1 MNIKMLI
8 LLTFILSCASEPKNK
23 TLPAI
28 LADHEGPRAQYVTVT
43 FEKGKT
49 KLDQNSKQQIEEL
62 FKGAKFTKVRVLT
75 WADREYPDKHHKE
88 ARAPE
93 IILADDRG
101 EEVENFLK
109 KEIKRN
115 LTVESF
121 NMAKRPGIVE
131 KLMKTSD
138 FQIKD
143 SFEKSGTTGTQTG
156 DGSVSYTK
164 ASKAIII
171 IDQPNLGQEGA
182 L

>member
-8 LLTFILSCASEPKNK
+8 LLTFILSCASEPKHK

-28 LADHEGPRAQYVTVT
+28 LADQEGPRAQYVTVT

-49 KLDQNSKQQIEEL
+49 KLDQSSKEQIEEL
-62 FKGAKFTKVRVLT
+62 FRGAKFSKVRVLT
-75 WADREYPDKHHKE
+75 WADREYPDRNNKE

-109 KEIKRN
+109 KEIKRD
-115 LTVESF
+115 LSVESF
-121 NMAKRPGIVE
+121 NMAKRPGIIE

-138 FQIKD
+138 FQMKD
-143 SFEKSGTTGTQTG
+143 SFEKSGTTGTQLD
-156 DGSVSYTK
+156 DGKVSYTK

-171 IDQPNLGQEGA
+171 IDQTNPGQEGP